1 MDMPIMSSGP
11 HIHSGA
17 SDRRIMLDV
26 IIALLPAAVAGV
38 VLFGLPALWLILTCV
53 AAAVLS
59 EFLFNLVCKKKQSVG
74 DLSAVVTGLLL
85 ALNLRADVPLWQAA
99 LGSVF
104 AIVLVKCVFG
114 GIGRNF
120 ANPAI
125 TGRIFLLLAFTS
137 TVAGGAMPRGADAAS
152 GATPLALIGAEGAQ
166 LPTLLQMFLGQ
177 RGGAVGET
185 CVLALLIGFA
195 YLLIRKVIRWEIPVI
210 FMGTVFLLSLLF
222 GGFTTALYE
231 LLGGGLVLGAV
242 FMATD
247 YTTTP
252 ITLRAR
258 MWFALGCGL
267 ITFVI
272 RWFCALP
279 EGVSY
284 SILCMNILA
293 PWLEKWTRRKPLGGV

>member
-1 MDMPIMSSGP
+1 MSSGP

-26 IIALLPAAVAGV
+26 ILALLPAAVAGV
-38 VLFGLPALWLILTCV
+38 ILFGIPALWVILTCV
-53 AAAVLS
+53 LSAVIS
-59 EFLFNLVCKKKQSVG
+59 EFLFNLIARKKQSVG

-85 ALNLRADVPLWQAA
+85 ALNLSVNVPLWQAA
-99 LGSVF
+99 LGTVF

-125 TGRIFLLLAFTS
+125 TGRVF
-137 TVAGGAMPRGADAAS
+137 
-152 GATPLALIGAEGAQ
+152 
-166 LPTLLQMFLGQ
+166 
-177 RGGAVGET
+177 
-185 CVLALLIGFA
+185 LLIGFA
-195 YLLIRKVIRWEIPVI
+195 YLLLRKVIRWEIPVI
-210 FMGTVFLLSLLF
+210 FVGTVFLLSLIF
-222 GGFTTALYE
+222 GGFNTAVYE
-231 LLGGGLVLGAV
+231 VLAGGLVLGAV

-252 ITLRAR
+252 ITARAR
-258 MWFALGCGL
+258 MLFALGCGL
-267 ITFVI
+267 ITFAI